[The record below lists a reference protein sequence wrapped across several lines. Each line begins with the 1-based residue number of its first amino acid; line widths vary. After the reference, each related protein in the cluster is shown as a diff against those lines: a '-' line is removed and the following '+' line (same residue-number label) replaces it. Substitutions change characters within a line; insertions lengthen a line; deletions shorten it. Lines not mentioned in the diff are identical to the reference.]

1 MILYLNIL
9 RYLFYGIFKGN
20 IVSLIKDLV
29 KLLRGVSF
37 EELYSIFFVL
47 YELKLGSGVYLIE
60 LLVLVVFFSEFVRVV
75 GVNIGLL

>member
-1 MILYLNIL
+1 MYILRLL
-9 RYLFYGIFKGN
+9 RYLLYGIFKGN
-20 IVSLIKDLV
+20 TVLLIKDLV

-37 EELYSIFFVL
+37 EESYSIFFVL